1 MRHLFG
7 IILAIVMV
15 GVLAAGT
22 WGYLRL
28 TALAGHLSRLPGG
41 DGSLISDHGARAALI
56 AVASAGLLAGILVAT
71 PRISPLAPGLPGLLL
86 LGVAAAYVI
95 STRRVAD
102 LIQLRSSAYG
112 AGPGI
117 MLSGGILGAVGL
129 MMTIP
134 VFIPSRWR
142 SRARAA
148 KSAVAETSGLT
159 TSLQEILEPPEPE
172 RLAGHHRLASQA
184 RTAGYPPSQLRHGP
198 RPSSSEQPGVTGGDV
213 AGRAGQRLWQGGPG
227 PRRPANVRLSP
238 PWRLPDA

>member
-15 GVLAAGT
+15 GVLASGT

-41 DGSLISDHGARAALI
+41 NGSLISDHGARAALI

-95 STRRVAD
+95 STRRVAG
-102 LIQLRSSAYG
+102 LIPLRSSTYG
-112 AGPGI
+112 AGPGTV
-117 MLSGGILGAVGL
+117 LSGGILLGVAGL

-148 KSAVAETSGLT
+148 KSAAAETSGLT
-159 TSLQEILEPPEPE
+159 TSLQEIVGPPEPE
-172 RLAGHHRLASQA
+172 RLGGHPGLASQA
-184 RTAGYPPSQLRHGP
+184 RTAGFPPSSLPHGP
-198 RPSSSEQPGVTGGDV
+198 RPPRSEQPGVAGGD
-213 AGRAGQRLWQGGPG
+213 ADGRAGQRLWQGGAG
-227 PRRPANVRLSP
+227 AGRSANVRPSSS
-238 PWRLPDA
+238 WRFP

>member
-7 IILAIVMV
+7 IILAIVMA

-28 TALAGHLSRLPGG
+28 TTLAGHLSRLPGG
-41 DGSLISDHGARAALI
+41 GGSLLSGHGARAALI
-56 AVASAGLLAGILVAT
+56 AVAGAGLLAGILVAM

-86 LGVAAAYVI
+86 LGAAAAYMI
-95 STRRVAD
+95 STSRVAD
-102 LIQLRSSAYG
+102 LIHLRSSPY
-112 AGPGI
+112 GPGPVT

-134 VFIPSRWR
+134 IFIPSRWR

-159 TSLQEILEPPEPE
+159 TGMQEIVEPPEPE
-172 RLAGHHRLASQA
+172 RLAGHPRLASPA
-184 RTAGYPPSQLRHGP
+184 RTPGFPPSQPRHGP
-198 RPSSSEQPGVTGGDV
+198 RPSGSGQPGVTGGDA

-227 PRRPANVRLSP
+227 PRRSANVRMSS